1 MTKVYVFQDGSLA
14 SQLLQAELKERNI
27 DVEVKDV
34 QDLDLITEWFTKVDH
49 KYKTYLHFCYEEYT
63 DNNELLRKEIDKIE
77 RLGFKNQIVRE
88 YEGLDLKTMY
98 DRCKQRGFKQIKIPE
113 KSKEGFIV
121 NDFGGQAVIEDK
133 RYSGES
139 VVKPISDSIPDM
151 QINSQLVDPD
161 DEMKDTVEAVRD
173 VFKDKSDWFKNK
185 RRRKVDNNKDE
196 SNTKEKDKSKTGV

>member
-98 DRCKQRGFKQIKIPE
+98 DRCKQRGFKSIKLPKIETQPAG
-113 KSKEGFIV
+113 GFTY
-121 NDFGGQAVIEDK
+121 N
-133 RYSGES
+133 
-139 VVKPISDSIPDM
+139 
-151 QINSQLVDPD
+151 VDPD
-161 DEMKDTVEAVRD
+161 DEMKYMEAVRD

>member
-98 DRCKQRGFKQIKIPE
+98 DRCKQRGFKQIKFP
-113 KSKEGFIV
+113 KV
-121 NDFGGQAVIEDK
+121 AMGQ
-133 RYSGES
+133 
-139 VVKPISDSIPDM
+139 
-151 QINSQLVDPD
+151 VDPD

>member
-98 DRCKQRGFKQIKIPE
+98 DRCKQRGFKSIKIPYV
-113 KSKEGFIV
+113 KDAKEGDIG
-121 NDFGGQAVIEDK
+121 NTYQ
-133 RYSGES
+133 
-139 VVKPISDSIPDM
+139 IPDRP
-151 QINSQLVDPD
+151 QFPSIQVDPD

>member
-1 MTKVYVFQDGSLA
+1 MTDVN
-14 SQLLQAELKERNI
+14 KEDSN
-27 DVEVKDV
+27 KS
-34 QDLDLITEWFTKVDH
+34 
-49 KYKTYLHFCYEEYT
+49 
-63 DNNELLRKEIDKIE
+63 
-77 RLGFKNQIVRE
+77 
-88 YEGLDLKTMY
+88 
-98 DRCKQRGFKQIKIPE
+98 KIPE
-113 KSKEGFIV
+113 KSTEGFIV

-139 VVKPISDSIPDM
+139 ALKPISDSIPDM